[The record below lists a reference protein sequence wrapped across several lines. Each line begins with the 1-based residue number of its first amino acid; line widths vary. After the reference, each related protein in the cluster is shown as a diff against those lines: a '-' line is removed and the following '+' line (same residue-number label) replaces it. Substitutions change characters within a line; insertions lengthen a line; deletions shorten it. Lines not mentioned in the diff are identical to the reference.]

1 LAIFEILEILGY
13 CLSRDI
19 SNFISYR
26 NKFQI
31 IIFDV
36 MKDKSS
42 SDVEIEERVNSLLSR
57 MTLEEKIWPI
67 EGCENIPFGHG
78 LSYTRFNYSN
88 LKIIPEKI
96 HAGSKVNVYVNA
108 KNIGEY
114 EGNETVQLYMHKRV
128 SSVSK
133 PVKKLKVFKRI
144 TLKPGEMK
152 TISFRLGVE
161 ESAAYD
167 PEMKFAVESGVYE
180 IMIGSSSEDKR
191 LQGELQVMQAC
202 SEI

>member
-1 LAIFEILEILGY
+1 
-13 CLSRDI
+13 
-19 SNFISYR
+19 
-26 NKFQI
+26 
-31 IIFDV
+31 
-36 MKDKSS
+36 M
-42 SDVEIEERVNSLLSR
+42 
-57 MTLEEKIWPI
+57 
-67 EGCENIPFGHG
+67 
-78 LSYTRFNYSN
+78 
-88 LKIIPEKI
+88 
-96 HAGSKVNVYVNA
+96 NA